1 MVHRDRAGRGEAAI
15 GIATRIE
22 AGEMEAHN
30 VLTRGVLLP
39 PISAHVGTG
48 DSGGAAALKR
58 EAGDLDRNR
67 PLHHPETPIRPDDP
81 SLMKIRTSCSSHLGV
96 QGANGLTSG

>member
-1 MVHRDRAGRGEAAI
+1 MVHRDRVGRGEAAI
-15 GIATRIE
+15 GIETRIE

-39 PISAHVGTG
+39 PISVHVGTG

-58 EAGDLDRNR
+58 EVGDIDRNR
-67 PLHHPETPIRPDDP
+67 PLRHPETPVRPDDP
-81 SLMKIRTSCSSHLGV
+81 SLMKIQTSCSSYLGV
-96 QGANGLTSG
+96 QGANRLTSG

>member
-1 MVHRDRAGRGEAAI
+1 MVHRDRADRGEAAI

-39 PISAHVGTG
+39 PISAPVGTG

-58 EAGDLDRNR
+58 EAGDIDRNL
-67 PLHHPETPIRPDDP
+67 PP
-81 SLMKIRTSCSSHLGV
+81 SSPGNSDSP
-96 QGANGLTSG
+96 

>member
-1 MVHRDRAGRGEAAI
+1 MHRDRVGRGEAAI
-15 GIATRIE
+15 GIAIRIE
-22 AGEMEAHN
+22 AGEMEVHSA
-30 VLTRGVLLP
+30 LARGVLLP

-58 EAGDLDRNR
+58 EVGDIDRNR

-81 SLMKIRTSCSSHLGV
+81 SLMKIQTSCSSP
-96 QGANGLTSG
+96 GAQAPDGSTSE

>member
-1 MVHRDRAGRGEAAI
+1 MVHRDRTGRGEATI
-15 GIATRIE
+15 GTATRID
-22 AGEMEAHN
+22 AGKMEAHN
-30 VLTRGVLLP
+30 ALTRGVLLP

-58 EAGDLDRNR
+58 EAGDIDRNR

-81 SLMKIRTSCSSHLGV
+81 VLMKIQTSCSAHPGV

>member
-1 MVHRDRAGRGEAAI
+1 MAPRDRVVRAEAAI
-15 GIATRIE
+15 EIVIKIE
-22 AGEMEAHN
+22 VSEMEAHN

-58 EAGDLDRNR
+58 EVGDIDRNR
-67 PLHHPETPIRPDDP
+67 PLHHPETPVRPDDP
-81 SLMKIRTSCSSHLGV
+81 SLMKIQTSCSSLGA
-96 QGANGLTSG
+96 QAANGSRSG

>member
-1 MVHRDRAGRGEAAI
+1 MVHRDRTDRGEAAI

-22 AGEMEAHN
+22 VTEMEAHN

-48 DSGGAAALKR
+48 VSEGAAALKR
-58 EAGDLDRNR
+58 EAGDIDRNR
-67 PLHHPETPIRPDDP
+67 PLHHPETPVRPDDS
-81 SLMKIRTSCSSHLGV
+81 SLTKIQTSCSSLGA
-96 QGANGLTSG
+96 QAANGSTSE

>member
-1 MVHRDRAGRGEAAI
+1 MVHRDRVGQGEAAI

-39 PISAHVGTG
+39 LISAPGRPAIP
-48 DSGGAAALKR
+48 GARPLLKR
-58 EAGDLDRNR
+58 EAGDIDRNL
-67 PLHHPETPIRPDDP
+67 PLHHPKFRFAPDDP
-81 SLMKIRTSCSSHLGV
+81 SPLKIQTSCSSLEFP
-96 QGANGLTSG
+96 GLQN